1 MNKQMWVGVWSVLQL
16 CCGVNLGAADVVVF
30 GNEAAA
36 PEQPLSLWYRRPAQ
50 KWDEA
55 LPIGNGRFGAM
66 VFGGVAEERIQ
77 FNDDTLFTGKP
88 HDYAHKGAAKFL
100 PEIRNLLFDNKQ
112 KEAEALANKEFMSI
126 NTRGSNRQ
134 EVYQPFGDL
143 KIEFPGITQ
152 VTDYRRE
159 LDLDRAL
166 ALVQYRSEGAA
177 YRRETFASYPDN
189 AIVMQLT
196 CDKPGK
202 INLKA
207 TLSSLHPKTVMK
219 RVDGQTLSMSGKIEG
234 ANTGFEAR
242 LFVKT
247 LGGKINVTDSGL
259 EIVQA
264 DTATLTLVGAS
275 SYVNFRDISGD
286 PAAKNEQTLK
296 QLTKKSY
303 VAIKQDHITDHQ
315 KLFQRVKLNLGSTD
329 RAKLPT
335 NERIKPFNELDPQL
349 VELFYQYGRYLLI
362 ACSRPGSQPAN
373 LQGLWN
379 ESLKPTWDSKYTINI
394 NTEMNYWPAEIANLS
409 ECMEPLAAALQEIA
423 VAGTVVA
430 KEHYKA
436 RGWVIHHNFDIW
448 KGAAPINNANHGIWV
463 VGGAWLCQHLWWHYE
478 FSNDQK
484 YLEETAYPLMRAAA
498 LFFIDTL
505 VEDPRNDKH
514 WLISGPSNS
523 PENGGLV
530 MGPTMDHQIIRDL
543 FNNVIEASK
552 VMDIDHE
559 LRKYLI
565 EMRAKIAPNQ
575 IGKHGQ
581 LQEWLEDKDD
591 PKNTHRHVSHLWGLH
606 PGAEIHPRT
615 TPELAKACEVTLAQ
629 RGDGGT
635 GWSKAWKINFWA
647 RLLDGDHAYRML
659 SEALK
664 GNTLPNLFDTHP
676 PFQIDGNFG
685 ATSGITEMLLQ
696 SHLGWIELLPALPY
710 TWPTGSVS
718 GLRARNGFEID
729 IQWKDDKLTQAQVK
743 SINGKPCRIRS
754 DVALTITNKGKPVT
768 TTSPEKGLLAF
779 ETNKGDC
786 YLIKR
791 AER

>member
-1 MNKQMWVGVWSVLQL
+1 MNKQMWVSVWSVLYL
-16 CCGVNLGAADVVVF
+16 CCACNLGAADVTF
-30 GNEAAA
+30 SNEASA
-36 PEQPLSLWYRRPAQ
+36 PEQTLSLWYRRPAQ

-77 FNDDTLFTGKP
+77 FNDDTLYAGKP

-100 PEIRNLLFDNKQ
+100 PEIRKLLFDNKQ
-112 KEAEALANKEFMSI
+112 KAAEVLANKEFMSI
-126 NTRGSNRQ
+126 NTRGTNRQ
-134 EVYQPFGDL
+134 EAYQPFGDL
-143 KIEFPGITQ
+143 KLAFPGITA

-159 LDLDRAL
+159 LDLNRAL
-166 ALVQYRSEGAA
+166 ALVQYTSGGAA
-177 YRRETFASYPDN
+177 YRREIFASFPDN
-189 AIVMQLT
+189 AIVMHLT
-196 CDKPGK
+196 CDQPGK

-207 TLSSLHPKTVMK
+207 TLPSPHPKTVMK

-234 ANTGFEAR
+234 ENTGFEAR
-242 LFVKT
+242 LVVKT
-247 LGGKINVTDSGL
+247 EGGKIDATDSGI
-259 EIVQA
+259 EITQA
-264 DTATLTLVGAS
+264 DSAMLILVGAS

-286 PAAKNEQTLK
+286 PAATNEKTLK
-296 QLTKKSY
+296 KLAKKNY
-303 VAIKQDHITDHQ
+303 DAIKRDHIADSQ
-315 KLFQRVKLNLGSTD
+315 KLFQRVKLNLGTTD

-335 NERIKPFNELDPQL
+335 NERIKSFSEADPQL
-349 VELFYQYGRYLLI
+349 AELFYQYGRYLLI

-379 ESLKPTWDSKYTINI
+379 ESLKPAWDSKYTINI

-409 ECMEPLAAALQEIA
+409 ECVEPLVAALQEIA

-478 FSNDQK
+478 FSGDKK
-484 YLEETAYPLMRAAA
+484 YLEETEYPLMRGAA

-505 VEDPRNDKH
+505 VEDPRSDKH

-543 FNNVIEASK
+543 FSNVIEASK
-552 VMDIDHE
+552 VLDIDHE
-559 LRKYLI
+559 LRKCLI

-591 PKNTHRHVSHLWGLH
+591 PKSTHRHVSHLWGLH

-615 TPELAKACEVTLAQ
+615 TPELAKACAVTLAQ

-647 RLLDGDHAYRML
+647 RLLDGDHAYKML

-685 ATSGITEMLLQ
+685 AASGITEMLLQ
-696 SHLGWIELLPALPY
+696 SHLGWIELLPALPAA
-710 TWPTGSVS
+710 WPTGSVA

-729 IQWKDDKLTQAQVK
+729 VQWKEGKLTQAQLK
-743 SINGKPCRIRS
+743 SISGKPCRIRS
-754 DVALTITNKGKPVT
+754 DVALTIANNGKPVT

-779 ETNKGDC
+779 ETSKGE
-786 YLIKR
+786 YYSISQ